1 MQRRDI
7 LKTAAFTSLSASGS
21 MLAQTPANAAPK
33 SRRARPDV
41 ETRDGAR
48 LFLRD
53 WGEGK
58 PVLFL
63 HGWALASDMWAYQ
76 MPPMTA
82 AGFRCIAYDR
92 RGHGRSSDPGRGYD
106 YDALAG
112 DLDTVLTTLG
122 VNDVTLVGHSFAAG
136 EMVRYLTKF
145 GDRRVSRLVFVSPAA
160 TPGLA
165 RSPANPGGVDPAVFE
180 HLRNEVFLE
189 DFPKWLDEGAA
200 AYFTPETS
208 NGIVAWTRQT
218 MLQASMLAV
227 IECNRA
233 MTGADFRA
241 ELPHIAVPSLVV
253 HGTKDA
259 SAPVEITGAPTAA
272 MIPGAELA
280 LYQGAPHGL
289 YVTHHRR
296 LTEDLIRFIGG

>member
-1 MQRRDI
+1 MQRRAM
-7 LKTAAFTSLSASGS
+7 LKSAAFASLAAAGPT
-21 MLAQTPANAAPK
+21 LAATPVAAA
-33 SRRARPDV
+33 ARPRKARPEI

-58 PVLFL
+58 PVVFL

-76 MPPMTA
+76 MTPMAA

-106 YDALAG
+106 YDTLAE
-112 DLDTVLTTLG
+112 DLESVLATLG
-122 VNDVTLVGHSFAAG
+122 LNDVVLVGHSMAAG

-145 GDRRVSRLVFVSPAA
+145 GDRRIARLVFVSPAA

-165 RSPANPGGVDPAVFE
+165 RSPKNPDGVDPAVFE
-180 HLRNEVFLE
+180 RLRNDVFLE
-189 DFPKWLDEGAA
+189 DFPMWLDAGAA

-208 NGIVAWTRQT
+208 PGVVAWTRQT
-218 MLQASMLAV
+218 MLRTSMLAV

-233 MTGADFRA
+233 MTEADFRA
-241 ELPHIAVPSLVV
+241 ELARIGLPTLVV

-296 LTEDLIRFIGG
+296 LTDDLMRFIGS